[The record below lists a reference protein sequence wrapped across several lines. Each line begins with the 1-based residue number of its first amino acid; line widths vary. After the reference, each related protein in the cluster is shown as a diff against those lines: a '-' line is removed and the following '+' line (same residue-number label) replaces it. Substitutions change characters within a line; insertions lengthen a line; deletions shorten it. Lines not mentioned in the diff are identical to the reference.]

1 MNEDEIV
8 FRSDLPVLLEEEA
21 CCGSDRVVSRAAWV
35 QKPGT
40 TRSGEGPE
48 AYKRLINTVV
58 PARHGSPLEKGLMT
72 VYVEA
77 PVVVWWEWT
86 KHRFMGLDIEDF
98 GFNLESG
105 RYKVLPAHCYI
116 PPRSRPLIEPS
127 GFKPMRPKLIDATD
141 EQYEAM
147 AERRRRGFSARW
159 ELYREDLAA
168 GVAREVA
175 RLHLGFDIYYAGMVE
190 AKPRTWL
197 QFFSLRNGS
206 APATTPTYPQWEIEQ
221 VAKQCEQFFAERWPQ
236 TYRAFNEAGRIVP

>member
-1 MNEDEIV
+1 MDSEIV
-8 FRSDLPVLLEEEA
+8 YRGDLPVLLEEEG
-21 CCGSDRVVSRAAWV
+21 CCGSDRLFARAAWV

-40 TRSGEGPE
+40 TRDGEGDE
-48 AYKRLINTVV
+48 AYRRVV
-58 PARHGSPLEKGLMT
+58 KTMLPARHGSPFEKGLMT

-105 RYKVLPAHCYI
+105 RYKVLPSHCYV
-116 PPRSRPLIEPS
+116 PPRHRPLIEPD
-127 GFKPMRPKLIDATD
+127 GFKPMRPRLDAATD

-147 AERRRRGFSARW
+147 AERRRRGFAARW
-159 ELYREDLAA
+159 ELYQADLAA

-206 APATTPTYPQWEIEQ
+206 AAAATKTYPQWEIEQ
-221 VAKQCEQFFAERWPQ
+221 VAIQCEALFAARWPE
-236 TYRAFNEAGRIVP
+236 TYRIFNESGRVVP